1 MKAPV
6 AWLRPMKTRDL
17 IRRIKI
23 TPVEE
28 NNKFI
33 LVAKCADFCG
43 AGARARP
50 LTLLS
55 ASLTSAAGWL
65 LRLSD
70 ALVDTGKVVVV
81 VVVVPV
87 QFVRGM
93 APGWIG

>member
-6 AWLRPMKTRDL
+6 ARLRPMKTRDL

-23 TPVEE
+23 TPVGK

-43 AGARARP
+43 AGARAWP
-50 LTLLS
+50 STLLS
-55 ASLTSAAGWL
+55 ASLTSVAGWL

-70 ALVDTGKVVVV
+70 ALADGSVALALKLSFEH
-81 VVVVPV
+81 VP
-87 QFVRGM
+87 
-93 APGWIG
+93 

>member
-23 TPVEE
+23 TPVGK

-33 LVAKCADFCG
+33 LVAKCANFCV
-43 AGARARP
+43 ADARAWP

-55 ASLTSAAGWL
+55 ASLISAARGL

-70 ALVDTGKVVVV
+70 ALVDGSVASAFKLSFEH
-81 VVVVPV
+81 VP
-87 QFVRGM
+87 
-93 APGWIG
+93 

>member
-1 MKAPV
+1 
-6 AWLRPMKTRDL
+6 MKTRDL

-23 TPVEE
+23 TPVEK

-50 LTLLS
+50 STLLS
-55 ASLTSAAGWL
+55 ASLTSVAGWL

-70 ALVDTGKVVVV
+70 ALADGSVVLALKLSFEH
-81 VVVVPV
+81 VP
-87 QFVRGM
+87 
-93 APGWIG
+93 